1 MDAGSAQADTID
13 PIRARLLS
21 RDVLAGI
28 LFLALGLGGVYLNE
42 YRLGSAARMGPGYM
56 PMLVFGSLA
65 AMGALVTAKGLVRP
79 GPPTERMA
87 IAATIWILASLL
99 AFALAIERLG
109 LVAATI
115 VLVCVAS
122 LAGNVGRPIRV
133 VSLAIGLALF
143 SVAIFV
149 WGLGVSMKV
158 WPWTF

>member
-1 MDAGSAQADTID
+1 
-13 PIRARLLS
+13 
-21 RDVLAGI
+21 
-28 LFLALGLGGVYLNE
+28 
-42 YRLGSAARMGPGYM
+42 
-56 PMLVFGSLA
+56 
-65 AMGALVTAKGLVRP
+65 
-79 GPPTERMA
+79 MA

-122 LAGNVGRPIRV
+122 PAGNVGRPIRV